1 VVNDALAAPE
11 QVSVVQQAK
20 TACRSQ
26 MVCFRRSLLGNRDE
40 KDARHLLHGAPK
52 DSGFATDYLHDTL
65 LGLAMIS
72 IRVFMA

>member
-1 VVNDALAAPE
+1 LGRKFIARSKKRIPE
-11 QVSVVQQAK
+11 HHRL
-20 TACRSQ
+20 C
-26 MVCFRRSLLGNRDE
+26 
-40 KDARHLLHGAPK
+40 ARHLLHGAPK